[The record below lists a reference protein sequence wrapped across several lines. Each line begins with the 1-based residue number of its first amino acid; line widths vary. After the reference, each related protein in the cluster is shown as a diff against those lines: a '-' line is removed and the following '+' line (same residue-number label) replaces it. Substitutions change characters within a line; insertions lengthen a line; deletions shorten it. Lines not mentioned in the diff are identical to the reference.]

1 MRKNPR
7 LPTSRRPAGPTPNS
21 YQVCPDCIRPA
32 FRSLGAA
39 SADGAVSVRFTVE
52 DLACREPTIAPIPN
66 GVAWNL
72 IMYMRER
79 CRISFRGGAGQLPW
93 SSAPQDPR
101 GGEIRGGEEL
111 YFPFRDRPPEE
122 K

>member
-1 MRKNPR
+1 MWKNPR

-21 YQVCPDCIRPA
+21 YQVCPNCIRPA
-32 FRSLGAA
+32 FRSLDAS

-52 DLACREPTIAPIPN
+52 DLAGREPTIAPIPN

-93 SSAPQDPR
+93 SSAP
-101 GGEIRGGEEL
+101 
-111 YFPFRDRPPEE
+111 
-122 K
+122 